1 MFQKSFSL
9 QEAIQVES
17 LTKRYGKLCAVDQ
30 VSFSIKAG
38 EVVGFLG
45 PNGAGKSTTL
55 KILAGLLEANAG
67 QVAILGKSVAENPR
81 AVSASIGFMMENN
94 PLSGKMRVGEYLR
107 FRARMK
113 GIASVE
119 IYRHVEKIMRY
130 CDLYYQ
136 ARHRLISSLSKGFR
150 QRVGVAEA
158 LLGTPQLVI
167 LDEPTIGLD
176 PHQVLLFRQL
186 IETFR
191 GRYTFIIS
199 SHILSEIEAIC
210 DRVLI
215 LHQGRLIA
223 DGNVAH
229 LSKKFITE
237 ATLMVKLQCDVSQIV
252 SFEQQHPKWKYRLL
266 KTDPLT
272 NSHLL
277 AIDFSEQL
285 EEKSNVWG
293 AIFAYGFW
301 KVLDVEEKK
310 FTLEDIFLA
319 ATRRYWD
326 SESLKL

>member
-1 MFQKSFSL
+1 MSQKSFSL
-9 QEAIQVES
+9 QAAIEVES
-17 LTKRYGKLCAVDQ
+17 LAKRYGKLCAVDE
-30 VSFSIKAG
+30 VSFSIQPG

-67 QVAILGKSVAENPR
+67 RVAIFGRSVAEDPR
-81 AVSASIGFMMENN
+81 AIGAGVGFMMENN
-94 PLSGKMRVGEYLR
+94 PLPEKMRVGEYLR
-107 FRARMK
+107 FRAQMK
-113 GIASVE
+113 GIASRE
-119 IYRHVEKIMRY
+119 LYRHVEKIMRY

-136 ARHRLISSLSKGFR
+136 ARHRLIASLSKGFR

-158 LLGTPQLVI
+158 LLGTPQVVM

-215 LHQGRLIA
+215 LHQGRLVA
-223 DGNVAH
+223 DGDVAH
-229 LSKKFITE
+229 LGKEFITK
-237 ATLMVKLQCDVSQIV
+237 ATLMVKLQCEASQMT
-252 SFEQQHPKWKYRLL
+252 SFEQQYPQWKYRLL
-266 KTDPLT
+266 KTDLLT
-272 NSHLL
+272 HSHVL
-277 AIDFSEQL
+277 AIDFPEPL
-285 EEKSNVWG
+285 EEKRAVWE
-293 AIFAYGFW
+293 AIFAYASW